1 MKVVKRD
8 LAHNV
13 VELLPEVLDDL
24 WHLYNLVERG
34 DFVSSWTY
42 RTPDVHRE
50 EFERGGKVQKKRM
63 RLNLQVQEVE
73 FAPFSDRLRI
83 HGVIRGGAQDQGSHH
98 TFLVEPHGE
107 PLDVLKVAGWK
118 PHHLR
123 RVEEAEKESVRP
135 RLLVLAI
142 EDDEALFAEVRA
154 AGVRE
159 VAGLVAPGSGKQY
172 EGKDTR
178 PQWYG
183 EVLAKLKQARH
194 EDQPLVIVGPGFARE
209 NFLAWG
215 KERDPDVV
223 KGALTEP
230 TAHGGILGVNEAV
243 RRGVVARVIRES
255 ATAREF
261 ALVDKLLEEIAK
273 DGNATYGPAQV
284 RAALQVGAVAEL
296 LVSETFVRE
305 RRGDDL
311 LRLAEEVAAKV
322 HVVAANHDAGR
333 RLEGFGGLAALL
345 RYKPTTAG

>member
-1 MKVVKRD
+1 MKVVRKD

-13 VELLPEVLDDL
+13 VELVPEVLDDL
-24 WHLYNLVERG
+24 WHLYNILERG
-34 DFVSSWTY
+34 DFVGSWTY
-42 RTPDVHRE
+42 RTPDINRE
-50 EFERGGKVQKKRM
+50 EFDRVGKVQKKRM
-63 RLNLQVQEVE
+63 RLNLQAQEVE

-83 HGVIRGGAQDQGSHH
+83 HGVIRGGAQDHGAHH

-107 PLDVLKVAGWK
+107 PLDILKVGGWK

-123 RVEEAEKESVRP
+123 RIEEAEKETERP

-154 AGVRE
+154 SGVRE
-159 VAGLVAPGSGKQY
+159 VASLTGPSSGKQY
-172 EGKDTR
+172 ESKDSR

-183 EVLAKLKQARH
+183 EVLAKLKLSRQ
-194 EDQPLVIVGPGFARE
+194 ENQPLVIVGPGFARE

-223 KGALTEP
+223 KGAMTEP
-230 TAHGGILGVNEAV
+230 TAHGAILGVNEAV

-261 ALVDKLLEEIAK
+261 GLVDKLLAEIAR
-273 DGNATYGPAQV
+273 DGNAAYGPAQI
-284 RAALQVGAVAEL
+284 RASLEAGAVSEL

-322 HVVAANHDAGR
+322 HVIAANHDAGR
-333 RLEGFGGLAALL
+333 RLEGFGGVAALL
-345 RYKPTTAG
+345 RYKPG